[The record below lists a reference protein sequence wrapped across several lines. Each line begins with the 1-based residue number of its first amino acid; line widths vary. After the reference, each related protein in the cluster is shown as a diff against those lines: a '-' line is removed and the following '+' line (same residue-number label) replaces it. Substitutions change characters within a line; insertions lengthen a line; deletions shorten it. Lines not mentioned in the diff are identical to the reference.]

1 MSGFEF
7 EFILFGKDE
16 INEIKSD
23 DTNTM
28 VVNRGKKDQKEVY
41 ETENE

>member
-23 DTNTM
+23 DTM